1 MERSSD
7 VFWDE
12 KVIWQR
18 EEKASQQNEQY
29 FLFQMNFI
37 VLKFTDVLSW
47 SQNTSDIETITKSST
62 PR

>member
-47 SQNTSDIETITKSST
+47 SQNTSDIETITKSSI
-62 PR
+62 